1 MDRDDGTLEIGARGR
16 RRSDVVYKTLLDR
29 IYAGAYTRN
38 ARLPTERELT
48 AEFDVSRPVVR
59 NALARLRDSGL
70 VRSVQGSGSIVLYGE
85 AQQDPEQ
92 SSIGALHR
100 CFEFRVLIEGE
111 AAWAAARRHT
121 PQAIEGLRRNVETVD
136 RHARGGEYKIGE
148 SFDFH
153 REVAKTADNPFLVQ
167 ALDSITRFIGFR
179 IYMSRSMVLANPAE
193 RLAMING
200 EHVAILRLIE
210 RREAEEARELM
221 RAHIERARDLFLE
234 CLPLGQATLT
244 PAAPSPP
251 ARSE

>member
-1 MDRDDGTLEIGARGR
+1 MAVGDEAVRGR
-16 RRSDVVYKTLLDR
+16 RLSDVVYKTLLDR
-29 IYAGAYTRN
+29 IYAGTYARN

-48 AEFDVSRPVVR
+48 VEFEVSRPVVR
-59 NALARLRDSGL
+59 SALARLRDSGL
-70 VRSVQGSGSIVLYGE
+70 VRSVQGSGSIVLHGA
-85 AQQDPEQ
+85 AQQEEQ

-111 AAWAAARRHT
+111 AAYAAARRHT
-121 PQAIEGLRRNVETVD
+121 AQAIEAIRRNVETVG
-136 RHARGGEYKIGE
+136 RHAREGEYKIGE

-179 IYMSRSMVLANPAE
+179 IYMARSMVLANPAE

-210 RREAEEARELM
+210 RREADEARELM

-234 CLPLGQATLT
+234 CLPLGQASLT
-244 PAAPSPP
+244 SAGGAPTAPLG
-251 ARSE
+251 